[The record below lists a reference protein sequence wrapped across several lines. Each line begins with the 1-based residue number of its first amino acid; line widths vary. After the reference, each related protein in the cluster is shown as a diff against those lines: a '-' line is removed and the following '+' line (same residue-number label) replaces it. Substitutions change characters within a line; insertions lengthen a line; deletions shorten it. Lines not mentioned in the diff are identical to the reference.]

1 MKKYRL
7 LLPIFPALVSLY
19 IIARQYLY
27 FLVIINNKLQ
37 ELELKDFYISI
48 NTGSPD
54 FLKLYLTNTY
64 IFSAITVIFIVLTIL
79 NTVTFKRE
87 WIFNLWIFYVIAT
100 IIFVVN
106 ITTYFTTMKYG
117 IISYGEL
124 LRKDSL
130 IERLKNSR

>member
-1 MKKYRL
+1 MKKIRL

-87 WIFNLWIFYVIAT
+87 WIFNLWIFYVLAT

-106 ITTYFTTMKYG
+106 ITTYFTTIKYG
-117 IISYGEL
+117 IISYEEL